1 MNGKVRGLHDLPMIR
16 CLLVTLACLAIA
28 LPCARPAAAQPAPE
42 GPPVV
47 GVITATEQPVYTQ
60 QSYVGR
66 IVSPQIVQVLARVTG
81 YLESQNFTDGA
92 AVTKGQLLYVIE
104 QPPYQAAVTQAQ
116 AALAQAQAESVNAQL
131 TYRRATALLRTPAG
145 QQSTVDSAQAAAL
158 TSTAQIDNAEAALQ
172 IAQINLGY
180 TEIRAPLNGQIGA
193 TAVNTGNV
201 VGPTSG
207 PLATIVAQDPM
218 YVEFALPVVDALA
231 DRGNLAGLDLLVQLP
246 DGTIYGQTG
255 KIDFVN
261 NQVTANTDTL
271 TLRGTIANPAAAN
284 GARTLTDGEFITAIL
299 RAKTPQQQIL
309 IPRQAVITDQL
320 GDYVLLLGPGN
331 TVIRR
336 AVVQGPATNAAVQIT
351 SGLTPGDRVIVD
363 GIQSI
368 HPGITVTPRPAS

>member
-47 GVITATEQPVYTQ
+47 GVITAAEQPVYTQ

-336 AVVQGPATNAAVQIT
+336 AVVQGPATNAAVQII

>member
-1 MNGKVRGLHDLPMIR
+1 
-16 CLLVTLACLAIA
+16 
-28 LPCARPAAAQPAPE
+28 
-42 GPPVV
+42 VV
-47 GVITATEQPVYTQ
+47 GVITAAEQPVYTQ

-336 AVVQGPATNAAVQIT
+336 AVVQGPATNAAVQII

>member
-16 CLLVTLACLAIA
+16 CLLVVLACLAIA

-47 GVITATEQPVYTQ
+47 GVITAAEQPVYTQ

-261 NQVTANTDTL
+261 NPVTANTVTL
-271 TLRGTIANPAAAN
+271 TLSGTIANPAAAN

-336 AVVQGPATNAAVQIT
+336 AVVQGPASNAAVQIT

>member
-16 CLLVTLACLAIA
+16 CLLVALACLAIA

-336 AVVQGPATNAAVQIT
+336 AVVQGPATNAAVQII